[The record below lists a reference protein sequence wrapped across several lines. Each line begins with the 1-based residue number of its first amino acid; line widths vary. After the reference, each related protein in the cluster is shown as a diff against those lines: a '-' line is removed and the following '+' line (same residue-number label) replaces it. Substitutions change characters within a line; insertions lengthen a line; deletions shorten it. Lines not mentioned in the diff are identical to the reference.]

1 MPTNSTISL
10 DELVDDAM
18 SFGNVAPT
26 LDTSTGNVSPA
37 ISIANTVMQVLING
51 APGSD
56 GIPEP
61 FNWKW
66 NRINMPSFPIISYQ
80 QDYFIPNLV
89 NLGWLESCW
98 ASQVNQTSLPKA
110 IAQVEVH
117 KDLQT
122 TCDATGYA
130 AKICW
135 EQNSLLSTGIWGDSP
150 QGPTAG
156 QPSGQTSSFGPTL
169 RGLQNPGPNVV
180 YTNPIGQLVTPPNAT
195 TAITDPNGNLW
206 CLTTF
211 GTCGATQPNW
221 PTNPLFPIF
230 GSTTPIT
237 ATTVTDGTC
246 VWTAI
251 NPNGQGMRISPIPSQ
266 TGVVWVIQP
275 VGQQRAKRFKTL
287 GETLGV
293 VPDDFEWA
301 FKQGFFAECYHRS
314 PDDKINRRFSGE
326 QAMWFQA
333 LHGAQSQAD
342 REMDDT
348 GFYPGQNIMETGFG
362 ISASNNPS
370 RPYGMWSY

>member
-1 MPTNSTISL
+1 MGTNSTISL
-10 DELVDDAM
+10 DELVDDAA
-18 SFGNVAPT
+18 SFGDVAPT
-26 LDTSTGNVSPA
+26 LATGTGNVSPA
-37 ISIANTVMQVLING
+37 ISIANTVMQTLING
-51 APGSD
+51 GPG
-56 GIPEP
+56 GQP

-66 NRINMPSFPIISYQ
+66 NRINMPAFPIISYQ

-89 NLGWLESCW
+89 GLGWLESCW

-110 IAQVEVH
+110 ISQVEVH

-122 TCDATGYA
+122 TYDSTGSA

-135 EQNSLLSTGIWGDSP
+135 EQNSLLSTGTWGAAP

-156 QPSGQTSSFGPTL
+156 APSGNSSSFGPTL
-169 RGLQNPGPNVV
+169 RGLQNPGPGVV
-180 YTNPIGQLVTPPNAT
+180 YTNPIGLLVTPANAT

-206 CLTTF
+206 CLTTY
-211 GTCGATQPNW
+211 GTCGQTQPAW
-221 PTNPLFPIF
+221 PTNPVFPIYNSPTF
-230 GSTTPIT
+230 IAP
-237 ATTVTDGTC
+237 TTVTDGSC

-275 VGQQRAKRFKTL
+275 VGQLRAKRFQTL

-314 PDDKINRRFSGE
+314 PDMKTNRKWKDE
-326 QAMWFQA
+326 NQQWLQA
-333 LHGAQSQAD
+333 LDLAVRQVD
-342 REMDDT
+342 REMDDV
-348 GFYPGQNIMETGFG
+348 GFYPGSSIMETGWG
-362 ISASNNPS
+362 ISASNNPAN
-370 RPYGMWSY
+370 PYGVWSYI

>member
-1 MPTNSTISL
+1 
-10 DELVDDAM
+10 
-18 SFGNVAPT
+18 
-26 LDTSTGNVSPA
+26 
-37 ISIANTVMQVLING
+37 
-51 APGSD
+51 
-56 GIPEP
+56 
-61 FNWKW
+61 
-66 NRINMPSFPIISYQ
+66 
-80 QDYFIPNLV
+80 
-89 NLGWLESCW
+89 
-98 ASQVNQTSLPKA
+98 VNQTSLPKA

-122 TCDATGYA
+122 TYDATGYA

-333 LHGAQSQAD
+333 LRGAQSQAD